1 MSESQ
6 VTADAGVSHRH
17 GVPIFINDAKY
28 DAPKAVMSGLELL
41 ELAGLPSANH
51 LFMVVPGPA
60 EDRAVG
66 PDEQVRLRG
75 GMRFYDVPVGTFG

>member
-6 VTADAGVSHRH
+6 VTADAGASRRH

-28 DAPKAVMSGLELL
+28 DAPKALMTGVELL
-41 ELAGLPSANH
+41 ELAGLPSANQ

-60 EDRAVG
+60 EDRPVA
-66 PDEQVRLRG
+66 PDEQVVLRG